1 MKRKKYTP
9 EFKAQMVLH
18 ILREEKSISQLSSEY
33 GIHPSQLMRWRD
45 EAVKNLAQLF
55 TDDRKEITAMKKS
68 YEARIEELYAE
79 VGRLT
84 TNLTWLKKKSG
95 FRVDQ

>member
-1 MKRKKYTP
+1 MKRKKYRP
-9 EFKAQMVLH
+9 ELKAEVVLKL
-18 ILREEKSISQLSSEY
+18 LREEKSISQLSSEY
-33 GIHPSQLMRWRD
+33 GIHPTQLFRWRD

-68 YEARIEELYAE
+68 YEDKIEELYAE

-95 FRVDQ
+95 FRVD